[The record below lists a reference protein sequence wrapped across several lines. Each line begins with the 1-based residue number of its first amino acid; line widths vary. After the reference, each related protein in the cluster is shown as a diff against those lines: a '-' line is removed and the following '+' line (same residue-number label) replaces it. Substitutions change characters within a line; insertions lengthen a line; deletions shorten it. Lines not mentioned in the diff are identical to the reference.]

1 MISSTTPP
9 RSKSQLVQSINRL
22 PTNVKFD
29 VIEVSKTTDKLK
41 ISQIFDRYIKNG
53 NFTVIFISDF

>member
-29 VIEVSKTTDKLK
+29 VIEVLSPTDKPAVVRL
-41 ISQIFDRYIKNG
+41 IDTYIKKG
-53 NFTVIFISDF
+53 NLSVIIIEN